1 MTRRAGP
8 GHARKK
14 GRVMTKPTV
23 YWASVALLAL
33 VTIGSSSAQAK
44 YVVRFEEVGQNVI
57 ETGSGALDVTDL
69 TDLGGSITHKPVP
82 WCPTIRFSV
91 RAPWAPNCRFSSAT

>member
-69 TDLGGSITHKPVP
+69 TNLGGSITHKPAVVP
-82 WCPTIRFSV
+82 NDPFSV